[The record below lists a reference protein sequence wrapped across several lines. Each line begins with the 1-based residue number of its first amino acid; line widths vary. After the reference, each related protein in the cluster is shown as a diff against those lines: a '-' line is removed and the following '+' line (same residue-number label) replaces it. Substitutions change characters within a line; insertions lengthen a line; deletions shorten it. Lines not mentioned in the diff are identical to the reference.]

1 MKDIILFLIM
11 LIGIMLF
18 LIGSIHAQETPEQ
31 ILKRYI
37 EIDKRINELE
47 SIPDE
52 EKTTK
57 QWRELVQLKE
67 EQNQLLQKLREME
80 SEDIDFFIT
89 TLKAEIE
96 KYKELN
102 ETALQRLEDQEQYL
116 QSIQMLFDELKS
128 YHSYT
133 EKIIEEYENKLSF
146 KQSNVIALSLGVSY
160 FGNVYSDIR
169 YLFTGLNWLTF
180 GGGIYFEYFTV
191 EKNFQFGL
199 LISLGVKF

>member
-18 LIGSIHAQETPEQ
+18 LLGSIHAQETPEQ

-47 SIPDE
+47 KIEDT
-52 EKTTK
+52 EKTTED
-57 QWRELVQLKE
+57 WREIVQLKE

-80 SEDIDFFIT
+80 SDDIDFFIE
-89 TLKAEIE
+89 TLKAQIE

-102 ETALQRLEDQEQYL
+102 ETALQRLEEQEQYL
-116 QSIQMLFDELKS
+116 QSIQMLFDELKA

-133 EKIIEEYENKLSF
+133 EKIIEQYENKLNF
-146 KQSNVIALSLGVSY
+146 KQTNVIALSIGVSY
-160 FGNVYSDIR
+160 LGNVYSDIR
-169 YLFTGLNWLTF
+169 YMFTGMKWLVF
-180 GGGIYFEYFTV
+180 GGGIYFEYFTI
-191 EKNFQFGL
+191 EKDFQFGL